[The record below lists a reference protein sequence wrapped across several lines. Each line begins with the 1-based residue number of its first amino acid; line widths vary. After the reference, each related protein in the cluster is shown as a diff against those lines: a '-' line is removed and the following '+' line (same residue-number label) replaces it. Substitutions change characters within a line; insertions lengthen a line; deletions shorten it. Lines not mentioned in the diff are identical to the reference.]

1 MLPHWPHEARATV
14 SNLMRGV
21 LGAFAALAFAA
32 ALSGCQSASTAA
44 DLSVGDCFTRTP
56 TTDSNGDNVNAN
68 TIVECAQPHDA
79 EVFLV
84 FDVPAGPNGY
94 PGDEAIGA
102 LQQTRCEAAFAGYVG
117 KEYGLSSYT
126 INYVRP
132 DIDTWGSGDHKIA
145 CLIEDASAGKLT
157 GSAKNTKK

>member
-1 MLPHWPHEARATV
+1 VP
-14 SNLMRGV
+14 NLKAV
-21 LGAFAALAFAA
+21 LLGAIAAVALAMAVA
-32 ALSGCQSASTAA
+32 GCATGSRAA
-44 DLSVGDCFTRTP
+44 DLKLGDCFNRTP
-56 TTDSNGDNVNAN
+56 TVDSNGDSAIDNKV
-68 TIVECAQPHDA
+68 IDCAQPHDA

-84 FDVPAGPNGY
+84 FEVPGASGPY
-94 PGDEAIGA
+94 PGNEAIGE
-102 LQQTRCEAAFAGYVG
+102 LQQTRCQAAFEGYVG

-132 DIDTWGSGDHKIA
+132 DIDTWSSGDHQIA